1 MEHSGQECIKR
12 AGISLSIMSDL
23 PEEHI
28 LLIFPKIC
36 VNIDGLYVVTCSRLD
51 CIDTTIVKLVNWK
64 GAMKLLENENK
75 QKFVDMY
82 ENSNNKNDD
91 NNLIGDQVSVSEQ
104 VKDRNSYRY
113 KKPKIFINQ
122 TLYRNYRILY
132 GEVKK
137 LVREGLIDLVWV

>member
-1 MEHSGQECIKR
+1 MEHSEQEWIKG

-28 LLIFPKIC
+28 LLIFSKTG
-36 VNIDGLYVVTCSRLD
+36 VNIDGLYIVTCSRVD
-51 CIDTTIVKLVNWK
+51 CIDRTIVKLVNWK
-64 GAMKLLENENK
+64 SAMKLLENENK
-75 QKFVDMY
+75 LKFVDMY

-104 VKDRNSYRY
+104 VKDRNSYGY

-122 TLYRNYRILY
+122 TLYHNYRILY

-137 LVREGLIDLVWV
+137 LAREGLIDLVWV

>member
-12 AGISLSIMSDL
+12 AAISLSIMSDL

-28 LLIFPKIC
+28 LLIFSKTG
-36 VNIDGLYVVTCSRLD
+36 VNIDGLYIVTCSRVD
-51 CIDTTIVKLVNWK
+51 CIDRTIVKLVNWK
-64 GAMKLLENENK
+64 SAMKLLENENK
-75 QKFVDMY
+75 LKFVDMY

-104 VKDRNSYRY
+104 VKDRNSYGY

-122 TLYRNYRILY
+122 TLYHNYRILY

-137 LVREGLIDLVWV
+137 LAREGLIDLVWV